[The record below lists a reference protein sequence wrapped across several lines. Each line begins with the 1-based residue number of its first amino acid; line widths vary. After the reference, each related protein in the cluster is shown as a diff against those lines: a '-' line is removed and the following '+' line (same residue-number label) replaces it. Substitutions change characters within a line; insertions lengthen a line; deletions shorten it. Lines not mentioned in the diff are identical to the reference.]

1 MWSFS
6 QPIGYYIVCTRYG
19 TFKEVEHVNLQNE
32 VSYIYFKSRP
42 SISRIIK
49 FSIVFYSPPCL
60 LFSIQFLY
68 EIGIIILIHRFIWPI
83 APHKKHRIIWWD
95 ILDYTHF
102 LVLCS
107 SYILMWSKIYFFAW
121 ICITTFYG
129 TISIIVKYA
138 FTQRKKKLFLIT
150 LLHILY

>member
-1 MWSFS
+1 ME
-6 QPIGYYIVCTRYG
+6 PIKKSSTSICKMRWV
-19 TFKEVEHVNLQNE
+19 TFI
-32 VSYIYFKSRP
+32 SKSRP

-49 FSIVFYSPPCL
+49 FSIVFYFPPCL

-68 EIGIIILIHRFIWPI
+68 EIGIILIHRFIWPI

-95 ILDYTHF
+95 IQDYTHF
-102 LVLCS
+102 LVLYS

-138 FTQRKKKLFLIT
+138 FTKQKKNYFWSRYYTYIGNLI
-150 LLHILY
+150 